1 MNVKTLVLLIL
12 GALLAAGGL
21 VLRALARKF
30 PEPAA
35 DAQKPEVRRYRR
47 RKRLPAVLF
56 WLGVWLSV
64 TALISLLFGPSQRE
78 FSVEILPP
86 LTSVLGLP
94 VSSAVLTGFS
104 VSGALILLAVLFR
117 LLVFPRFTETPHGLQ
132 NVVELAVEWLSR
144 YCRANLCRPLG
155 ENLAA
160 YLFTVALYMI
170 GCAAVELLGLRAP
183 TSDILTT
190 FAMALVTFFL
200 INFYGIRSKGLGG
213 RLRSMS
219 RPTPVIFPIKILTDV
234 AVPVSL
240 ACRLFG
246 NMLGGMIVMELLY
259 FALGNAAF
267 GAPAVLGLYFNV
279 FHPLIQVF
287 IFITLSLTFI
297 NEAIE

>member
-1 MNVKTLVLLIL
+1 MKRMSTGEVILNGFFYVILALLIVICVYPIWYVIV
-12 GALLAAGGL
+12 A
-21 VLRALARKF
+21 
-30 PEPAA
+30 
-35 DAQKPEVRRYRR
+35 
-47 RKRLPAVLF
+47 
-56 WLGVWLSV
+56 SV
-64 TALISLLFGPSQRE
+64 SDGTY
-78 FSVEILPP
+78 VN
-86 LTSVLGLP
+86 
-94 VSSAVLTGFS
+94 
-104 VSGALILLAVLFR
+104 SGALILLAVLFR
-117 LLVFPRFTETPHGLQ
+117 LFVFPRFTETPHGLQ

-213 RLRSMS
+213 RLRSMA

-240 ACRLFG
+240 ACRLFV

-287 IFITLSLTFI
+287 IFITLSPEIQPFHHLHVLDYENRLTLLCLFI
-297 NEAIE
+297 NMSGDAPSRE